1 MEVKIL
7 TPTKKLFEGKCQKI
21 SFFGVEGKFEILK
34 NHAPLFA
41 LLKKGEI
48 VIDGNQ
54 KISILSGIVK
64 VAQNKIVALVKET

>member
-21 SFFGVEGKFEILK
+21 SFWGIKGKFEVLK

-64 VAQNKIVALVKET
+64 VAQNKIVVLAKET